1 MKIVDPHFHLWNL
14 DTHHYPWLANPGV
27 SFVGDARAL
36 KHNYLIKDFLA
47 DADLAAAHARRALA
61 VEGSAGDDAEDGPP
75 SVGYDRALRSPSQN
89 QDRPEGTIDFELV
102 KTVHVDANHD
112 PADPVAETRWL
123 QSVAD
128 APDSRGMPNG
138 IVAGADLSADNIE
151 AVLAAHA
158 TFPNTRG
165 IRQILN
171 VHANPLYDYV
181 GRHFMREP
189 TWRRN
194 FGLLRKY
201 RLSFDLQLYPSQMLE
216 AAELARENPHTPF
229 IVNHAGMFV
238 ERDSIEG
245 WRVWRTGLRA
255 LAACENVSVKVSGL
269 AMFDHRWTVESLRP
283 YVLEVIDAFG
293 TGRAMFASNFP
304 VDRLFSGYCEL
315 WSAYAAIVAGAS
327 DSEKDA
333 LFRGNAERIYR
344 I

>member
-1 MKIVDPHFHLWNL
+1 MPMKIVDPHIHLWNL

-36 KHNYLIKDFLA
+36 KHNYLIA
-47 DADLAAAHARRALA
+47 DYFADTDSAL
-61 VEGSAGDDAEDGPP
+61 
-75 SVGYDRALRSPSQN
+75 
-89 QDRPEGTIDFELV
+89 DFEV
-102 KTVHVDANHD
+102 IKAVHVDANHD

-123 QSVAD
+123 QSIAD
-128 APDSRGMPNG
+128 SPVSRGMPNA
-138 IVAGADLSADNIE
+138 IVAGADLSADNVE

-158 TFPNTRG
+158 AFPNTRG

-171 VHANPLYDYV
+171 VHQDPLYDYV

-189 TWRRN
+189 VWRRN

-201 RLSFDLQLYPSQMLE
+201 RLSFDLQLYPSQMHE
-216 AAELARENPHTPF
+216 AAALARENPHTPF

-238 ERDSIEG
+238 ERNTVGG
-245 WRVWRTGLRA
+245 WRAWREGLRL
-255 LAACENVSVKVSGL
+255 LAACGNVAVKVSGL
-269 AMFDHRWTVESLRP
+269 AMFDHQWTVESLRP
-283 YVLEVIDAFG
+283 YVLETIDAFG
-293 TGRAMFASNFP
+293 VERAMFASNFP
-304 VDRLFSGYCEL
+304 VDRLFAGYPEL

-327 DSEKDA
+327 ESEKEA